1 MVPNMALIEFVNNI
15 SLAFEEK
22 KIVLGLFLDLSKAF
36 DSIDHD
42 ILIHKMYHY
51 GIRGNVLNCIMSY
64 LSNRKQYVTID
75 NHNSQYNSLN
85 VGVPQGLVL
94 GPLVFIS
101 MVFIK

>member
-1 MVPNMALIEFVNNI
+1 MIAFLDKHNILYSKQFGFRQGYGTNMALIEFVNNI

-51 GIRGNVLNCIMSY
+51 GIRGKVLNWFISY
-64 LSNRKQYVTID
+64 LSTVK
-75 NHNSQYNSLN
+75 
-85 VGVPQGLVL
+85 
-94 GPLVFIS
+94 
-101 MVFIK
+101 